1 MSSNDLQPA
10 ESSRP
15 RNALELRQQ
24 SYMLQAGLAKPE
36 VEKKDDDAISL
47 RDIFA
52 LVVKHKWLL
61 LATLALTLTASVVKY
76 LTSVPV
82 YQSTTVIQIDR
93 VARIVQFNKD
103 VDPFQEDDYLML
115 QTQYE
120 LLKSRTLAERVADE
134 LNLDTTG
141 RKKDSGLAAAPA
153 PLAPVSS
160 VEAAASPAAVGSTS
174 GAAAEPAVPLRKFG
188 KASGSDSAARDA
200 VVGSLLGAVTIEP
213 VKNSRLVRV
222 RVSHTNPGEASRV
235 ANAYARSFIML
246 NMERRSQSSEY
257 ARTFLDEQIRVTKA
271 KLEESE
277 RALNAYAKSNSI
289 LSLDEKTNVV
299 SQSYTDYSAALV
311 RVEQERLKAE
321 AVYNAVAANP
331 ESSQQ
336 MLESKSAQ
344 TYKEQRAKLE
354 AEYAN
359 GLALYKPDFPKMVQ
373 LKSQI
378 AEVDARIKAEAQAV
392 LTAVKSQLDA
402 ARRQEDQVRA
412 KLNETRR
419 EVLANQDK
427 GVDFNLLKRELDT
440 NRQIYDSLLQRL
452 KEVGVTAGVMTNN
465 ISVVDE
471 AKPAGGPV
479 SPNLFKNILYGL
491 VMGLVLGG
499 LLVFVKEQLDDTIK
513 HATEVEEKLGVPALG
528 IIPRIRK
535 KELAEVRY
543 PALLTMQDQ
552 RGAFAEAYR
561 STRTALQFSTPEG
574 APRRMMVTSSVQSE
588 GKSTS
593 SLALAINFA
602 QMGRRVLLIDA
613 DMRNPSLYNALG
625 VSNDAGLSSYLAG
638 AMRDEELI
646 QETGIVNLSFMAAG
660 PQPPSPVDLLM
671 GPRLLELLD
680 KAEALGFE
688 NIIIDAPPV
697 LGLADA
703 IVLGNQVQNILFAI
717 KAGQTRMS
725 RIQDALRRLRV
736 GGLMPLGVLLT
747 GVESE
752 ESKYYGYYGY
762 GVYGSQNAAK
772 AGDGQLTHNKG

>member
-36 VEKKDDDAISL
+36 ADKKDDDAISL

-82 YQSTTVIQIDR
+82 YQSVAVLQIDR

-120 LLKSRTLAERVADE
+120 LLKSRSLAERVADE

-141 RKKDSGLAAAPA
+141 RKKESGLAAAPA
-153 PLAPVSS
+153 PVQPASS
-160 VEAAASPAAVGSTS
+160 SEGNASPTAAAS
-174 GAAAEPAVPLRKFG
+174 GAATDEAMSFRRFAKPGA
-188 KASGSDSAARDA
+188 ADSSARDA
-200 VVGSLLGAVTIEP
+200 VVGSLLGAVAIEP
-213 VKNSRLVRV
+213 VKNSRLVKV
-222 RVSHTNPGEASRV
+222 RVSHTHPGEASRI
-235 ANAYARSFIML
+235 ANSYGRSFIMI

-277 RALNAYAKSNSI
+277 RALNAYAKTNSI
-289 LSLDEKTNVV
+289 LTLDEKTNVV
-299 SQSYTDYSAALV
+299 SQSYTDYSSALV

-331 ESSQQ
+331 ESSHQ

-378 AEVDARIKAEAQAV
+378 AEVDARIKAESQAV
-392 LTAVKSQLDA
+392 LTSVKSQLDA

-419 EVLANQDK
+419 EVISNQDK

-471 AKPAGGPV
+471 AKPAGRPV
-479 SPNLFKNILYGL
+479 SPNLFKNIVFGL
-491 VMGLVLGG
+491 VAGLVLGG

-660 PQPPSPVDLLM
+660 PHPPSPVDLLM

-680 KAEALGFE
+680 KAESLGFE

-717 KAGQTRMS
+717 KAGQTRLS
-725 RIQDALRRLRV
+725 RIHDALRRLRV

-772 AGDGQLTHNKG
+772 AGGDGQLTHNKG